1 MTCTG
6 EQTQP
11 GTHANTQTSAHVT
24 DTEMH
29 WELSQGPGRVTQG
42 SHVSKNTQ
50 KGAKQRVEHGPD
62 MSAGSNA
69 KRSPQTPPSV

>member
-1 MTCTG
+1 MQTG
-6 EQTQP
+6 K
-11 GTHANTQTSAHVT
+11 HMDTQTFAHVT
-24 DTEMH
+24 ATEMF
-29 WELSQGPGRVTQG
+29 WELSQGPGRATQG

-62 MSAGSNA
+62 TSARSDA